1 MSQTP
6 FVETELLLAALNDDD
21 GEILRIAQGMFPNE
35 RRSLHA
41 TMSSLLQTLDSFC
54 VACDQVIPEGQD
66 TPRSE
71 CRVYSAS
78 WNPAGAYHARCFP
91 KSGRT

>member
-1 MSQTP
+1 MNQTP

-21 GEILRIAQGMFPNE
+21 GEVLRLAQGMLPNE

-54 VACDQVIPEGQD
+54 VSCDQVIPEGRD

-71 CRVYSAS
+71 CRVYQAS
-78 WNPAGAYHARCFP
+78 GNPAGAYHARCFP

>member
-6 FVETELLLAALNDDD
+6 FVETELLLAALNDDGD
-21 GEILRIAQGMFPNE
+21 EMLRLAQGMLPNE
-35 RRSLHA
+35 RRALA
-41 TMSSLLQTLDSFC
+41 TTMEAVLQTLESLC
-54 VACDQVIPEGQD
+54 VACDQVIPEGPD

-71 CRVYSAS
+71 CRVYRAS